1 MAELGVMTTEFAGG
15 LDEVLD
21 AVVSHG
27 FGAVQLQLGS
37 AVPELPVSDALLR
50 GLDVLGER
58 LTPELVQQVAAAL
71 TGRGLRVAAVD
82 GTYNMAH
89 PDPQHRHRNLQ
100 HLLRLIEL
108 APALGT
114 DVVTL
119 CTGTRA
125 EIMWERHTAN
135 GTPEAWDDLV
145 DQLRVACPAAEQ
157 AGVRLAFEPEH
168 NNVVDTAARARALI
182 DQLGSPALGVV
193 MDPANLFHRG
203 DLARQ
208 TEHLAEAFAL
218 LGPDIVLAHAK
229 DLDHDGDAGGRAAG
243 CGLLDYRRVLA
254 ELADT
259 GFDGVIVLHQLAEL
273 REQPREGDHEPRAD
287 RIGEATAYLQ
297 QLAPAGYLH

>member
-1 MAELGVMTTEFAGG
+1 MAELGVLTTEFAGA

-21 AVVSHG
+21 AVGGHG
-27 FGAVQLQLGS
+27 FGTVQLQLGS
-37 AVPELPVSDALLR
+37 AVPEVGVSDALLR

-58 LTPELVQQVAAAL
+58 LTPQLVEQIRSAL
-71 TGRGLRVAAVD
+71 TDRGLRIAAVD

-89 PDPQHRHRNLQ
+89 PDPEHRQRNLR

-125 EIMWERHTAN
+125 EIMWEYHAAS
-135 GTPEAWDDLV
+135 GSPDAWEDLV
-145 DQLRVACPAAEQ
+145 DQLRVACPAAED
-157 AGVRLAFEPEH
+157 AGVMLAFEPEH

-182 DQLGSPALGVV
+182 DQLASPALGVA

-208 TEHLAEAFAL
+208 VEHLAEAFAL
-218 LGPDIVLAHAK
+218 LGPDIVIAHAK

-254 ELADT
+254 ELAAT
-259 GFDGVIVLHQLAEL
+259 GFDGAIVLHQLAEL
-273 REQPREGDHEPRAD
+273 RARPDGGDPATEVD
-287 RIGEATAYLQ
+287 RVSEATAFVRQ
-297 QLAPAGYLH
+297 HAPAGYLR